1 MKIDM
6 IEIVSSYRLH
16 SVRLLLSFVYVA
28 LEDAPDENE
37 KSKRKCNQTDDARSK
52 KKCRTQLKKE
62 KKNRRM

>member
-6 IEIVSSYRLH
+6 IKIVSSYRLH

-28 LEDAPDENE
+28 LEDAPDESE

-52 KKCRTQLKKE
+52 KKCRTIEKR